1 MKERKFYA
9 VVGRNGVAIMSDY
22 ARVNQI
28 TEYIRGA
35 KIKSFQDFSEAE
47 SWAVFESSIY
57 VPWGCYIPT
66 PLSVNK
72 AVFFK
77 NLSPLL

>member
-1 MKERKFYA
+1 MKTKKFYA
-9 VVGRNGVAIMSDY
+9 VAGCNGVAVMSDY
-22 ARVNQI
+22 ARADQI
-28 TEYIRGA
+28 TTYIRCA
-35 KIKSFQDFSEAE
+35 KIKSFADFAEAE
-47 SWAVFESSIY
+47 SWAVFESAIH

-77 NLSPLL
+77 NLSPS